1 MKTATQRASET
12 LNIPREK
19 LASFVTHAF
28 GGATV
33 GREDDEHP
41 LPPGPWDPIIRK
53 VAKRVLGPHPEPW
66 RLVFGPQPEP
76 WRLDFGHPVP
86 WNSEVSTNRL
96 ILGIIA
102 ARHPE
107 IFDVIGGGR
116 LNSVALN
123 PQPLP
128 PRAAF
133 LAAFAEE
140 VIDRS
145 LLMQEVA
152 DALNQTGEQQ
162 GIIIVGGRL
171 TLLVDELCG
180 NNFKVRIPFPKPKRD
195 EDEFLSGLELL
206 TVGAVF
212 EENAA
217 TVAHEGLRQEL
228 RNAGARLIETGIARM

>member
-1 MKTATQRASET
+1 MQTATQRTSET

-19 LASFVTHAF
+19 LASFVTHVF

-53 VAKRVLGPHPEPW
+53 VAKRVLGP
-66 RLVFGPQPEP
+66 QPEP
-76 WRLDFGHPVP
+76 WRLDFGLPVP
-86 WNSEVSTNRL
+86 WRSEVSTNRL

-152 DALNQTGEQQ
+152 DALNQNGEQH

-195 EDEFLSGLELL
+195 EDELLSGLELL

-212 EENAA
+212 EQNAA

-228 RNAGARLIETGIARM
+228 RAAGARLIETGIARM

>member
-1 MKTATQRASET
+1 MQAATQKAGEMS
-12 LNIPREK
+12 NVSREK
-19 LASFVTHAF
+19 LTSFVSQVF

-53 VAKRVLGPHPEPW
+53 VAKKVLGPHPEPR

-76 WRLDFGHPVP
+76 WR
-86 WNSEVSTNRL
+86 SEMSTNRL

-107 IFDVIGGGR
+107 IFDVIGGDR

-128 PRAAF
+128 PRATF

-140 VIDRS
+140 AIDRA

-152 DALNQTGEQQ
+152 DGLNQTGEQQ
-162 GIIIVGGRL
+162 GIIIVGGKL
-171 TLLVDELCG
+171 SLLVDELCG
-180 NNFKVRIPFPKPKRD
+180 NNFKIRIPFPKPKRD

-212 EENAA
+212 EQNAA

>member
-1 MKTATQRASET
+1 MQAATQTAAET

-19 LASFVTHAF
+19 LVSFVTNIF

-41 LPPGPWDPIIRK
+41 LPPGPWDPILRK
-53 VAKRVLGPHPEPW
+53 VAKK
-66 RLVFGPQPEP
+66 VFGPQPEP
-76 WRLDFGHPVP
+76 SR
-86 WNSEVSTNRL
+86 SEVSTDRL
-96 ILGIIA
+96 ILGLIA

-116 LNSVALN
+116 FTQTELN

-133 LAAFAEE
+133 LTAFTEE
-140 VIDRS
+140 VIDRA

-171 TLLVDELCG
+171 SLLVDELCG
-180 NNFKVRIPFPKPKRD
+180 NNFKVRIPFPKPRHG

-212 EENAA
+212 EQNAA

-228 RNAGARLIETGIARM
+228 RNAGARLIETGIGRM

>member
-1 MKTATQRASET
+1 MQTATQTASET
-12 LNIPREK
+12 VNIPRER
-19 LASFVTHAF
+19 LVSFVTRF
-28 GGATV
+28 IDRTST

-53 VAKRVLGPHPEPW
+53 VAKRVFGPQPEPW

-76 WRLDFGHPVP
+76 WH
-86 WNSEVSTNRL
+86 SEFNVGQVLLRV
-96 ILGIIA
+96 IA

-107 IFDVIGGGR
+107 IFDVISGNPFNR
-116 LNSVALN
+116 VALN

-140 VIDRS
+140 VIDRT

-152 DALNQTGEQQ
+152 DALNDTGDQQ

-171 TLLVDELCG
+171 SQLVDELCG
-180 NNFKVRIPFPKPKRD
+180 NNFKVRIPFPKPKHD
-195 EDEFLSGLELL
+195 ENEFLSGLELL
-206 TVGAVF
+206 TLGAVF
-212 EENAA
+212 EQNAA
-217 TVAHEGLRQEL
+217 TIAHEDLRQEL
-228 RNAGARLIETGIARM
+228 RSGAARLIETGIARM